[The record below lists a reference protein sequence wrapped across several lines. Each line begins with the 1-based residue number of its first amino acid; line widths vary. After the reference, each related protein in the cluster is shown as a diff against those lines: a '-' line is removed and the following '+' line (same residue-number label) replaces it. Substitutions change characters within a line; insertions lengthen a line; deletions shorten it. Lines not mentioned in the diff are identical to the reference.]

1 MTRKIPV
8 LLMARALHIG
18 GSERQ
23 MAETAKWLDRSV
35 FEPHVGCFR
44 TAGVRGD
51 ELRDSGVIVQQWP
64 VMSYRSWGAI
74 TGARDIARY
83 IRERQIQIV
92 HTWDFPLTVYAIPIT
107 RLMTRAIAVS

>member
-1 MTRKIPV
+1 MPYFTDRHGAVELRLTTGSKIPV

-23 MAETAKWLDRSV
+23 MTETAKCLDRSI

-44 TAGVRGD
+44 PAGVRGD
-51 ELRDSGVIVQQWP
+51 ELRDLGVIVKQWP
-64 VMSYRSWGAI
+64 VMSYRSLGAI

-83 IRERQIQIV
+83 I
-92 HTWDFPLTVYAIPIT
+92 HD
-107 RLMTRAIAVS
+107 